1 MQPQDSR
8 ETEWLWALP
17 QNPGA
22 QWIPSNQTTMHIT
35 APDELPWKKGQC
47 ILWNSVHGEAKN
59 VWCPWDSDDIE
70 ARLGKELQYIQKYP
84 FDFSP
89 LWATHIS
96 TWTYLFPSY
105 QKHLLFLSPWEL
117 VAPLSPF
124 EQPWS
129 WPVGMYVWGVWPGGM
144 KVRGERTSLWVKK

>member
-1 MQPQDSR
+1 
-8 ETEWLWALP
+8 
-17 QNPGA
+17 
-22 QWIPSNQTTMHIT
+22 MHIT

-70 ARLGKELQYIQKYP
+70 ARLGKELQYVQKYP
-84 FDFSP
+84 FDISP

-105 QKHLLFLSPWEL
+105 QKHLLSCLPGNLWPPLTIWTAL
-117 VAPLSPF
+117 VLTCGH
-124 EQPWS
+124 
-129 WPVGMYVWGVWPGGM
+129 VC
-144 KVRGERTSLWVKK
+144 VRCVARGYESEGREDLFVSQKIKC